1 MKVFPSSYF
10 AQKSKKFFKKR
21 PELKNKV
28 QQKLKLLEIAP
39 NHPSLGLHKLK
50 GDLRE
55 CWAVTIEKNLR
66 VSFTY
71 IPEGILLITI
81 GSHDE
86 VY

>member
-10 AQKSKKFFKKR
+10 LKKSKKLFKKR
-21 PELKNKV
+21 PYLKNKV
-28 QQKLKLLEIAP
+28 ELKLKTFVITP

-50 GDLRE
+50 GELRE
-55 CWAVTIEKNLR
+55 AWGITVESNLR
-66 VSFTY
+66 IIFVYVS
-71 IPEGILLITI
+71 EGVLLVSI